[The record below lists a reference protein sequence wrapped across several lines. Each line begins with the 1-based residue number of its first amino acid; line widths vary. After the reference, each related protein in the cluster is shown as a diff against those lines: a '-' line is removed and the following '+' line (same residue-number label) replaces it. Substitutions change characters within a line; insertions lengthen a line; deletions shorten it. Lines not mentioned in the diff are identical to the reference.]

1 MTVTGNRP
9 CSV

>member
-1 MTVTGNRP
+1 MTVIGNRP